1 MEKNPRASRR
11 QMRSYEEDSSPRNMP
26 SRPRLERQ
34 DPLPSGYGEGYTP
47 APGEAPMRDDR
58 EVIPM
63 RPAGPMRRM
72 KEGGA
77 VKKSVTRGDGIAAR
91 GKTKGRMV

>member
-1 MEKNPRASRR
+1 MEKNTRNSRR
-11 QMRSYEEDSSPRNMP
+11 MRSYEEDSSPRNMP

-47 APGEAPMRDDR
+47 APGE
-58 EVIPM
+58 IPM
-63 RPAGPMRRM
+63 RPAGTMRRM
-72 KEGGA
+72 KKGG
-77 VKKSVTRGDGIAAR
+77 VVRGDGIAKR